1 MNTQPTQRNSLRR
14 IVDKWLA
21 PTPAA
26 PVRDIRL
33 CRMPANHVRYVRV
46 EALRPTGVLALF
58 FFRHDDGSWQV
69 FPPEAARMTMSPRRL
84 AM

>member
-1 MNTQPTQRNSLRR
+1 MNTQRDSLRR

-26 PVRDIRL
+26 PVREVRL
-33 CRMPANHVRYVRV
+33 CRMAANHIRYVRV
-46 EALRPTGVLALF
+46 EALRPAGVLALF
-58 FFRHDDGSWQV
+58 FFRQDDGSWQV
-69 FPPEAARMTMSPRRL
+69 FPPEAVRITMSAGRF

>member
-1 MNTQPTQRNSLRR
+1 MNTPRDSLRR

-33 CRMPANHVRYVRV
+33 CRMQANHVRYVRV

-69 FPPEAARMTMSPRRL
+69 FPPEAVRMMMRPRRF

>member
-1 MNTQPTQRNSLRR
+1 MITQRDSLRR

-26 PVRDIRL
+26 PVREIRL
-33 CRMPANHVRYVRV
+33 CRMQANRIRYVRV

-69 FPPEAARMTMSPRRL
+69 FPPEAVRMTMSPRRF

>member
-1 MNTQPTQRNSLRR
+1 MNTQRDSLRR

-33 CRMPANHVRYVRV
+33 CRMQANHVRYVRV

-69 FPPEAARMTMSPRRL
+69 FPPEAVRMMMNPRRF

>member
-1 MNTQPTQRNSLRR
+1 MNTHRDSLRR
-14 IVDKWLA
+14 IVEKWLA

-26 PVRDIRL
+26 PVREIRL
-33 CRMPANHVRYVRV
+33 CRMEANHTRYVRV

-69 FPPEAARMTMSPRRL
+69 FPPVAARMTMSAHRL
-84 AM
+84 AN

>member
-1 MNTQPTQRNSLRR
+1 MNTQRDSLRR
-14 IVDKWLA
+14 IIDKWLA

-26 PVRDIRL
+26 PVRNIRL
-33 CRMPANHVRYVRV
+33 CRMQGSHIRYIRV
-46 EALRPTGVLALF
+46 EALRSTGVLALF

-69 FPPEAARMTMSPRRL
+69 FPPEVVSMVMSPHRF